1 MEKIEKKYTIKN
13 FVIDRNNINDFEIM
27 KDRRMIRKF
36 HVSKINGVLLSGK
49 NPVGVLTVNNR
60 FGKYRIIDGNHRV
73 EAIKNFYS
81 YKKANEDIKIEC
93 VLKVFEGLSD
103 DEERNIYTNEAT
115 RRNESY
121 EDRLN
126 IYKNTIRMWK
136 LLADPINTFPCNIS
150 IYSQKKSLRFR
161 VILDALYI
169 NNISTDGG
177 FSPGSLRMDDLV
189 PFALERKFIDYQNMR
204 EFINFFIE
212 VFGEIETDN
221 VFVKNHVFIPLFDI
235 YMRNR
240 KIQSIKTVKNRFSK
254 LIGRN
259 ELMSAMM
266 VSGREG
272 KMRIRELMITYVN
285 IGHSK
290 NKFV

>member
-27 KDRRMIRKF
+27 KDRRMIRKA

-103 DEERNIYTNEAT
+103 DEERKIYTNEAT

-221 VFVKNHVFIPLFDI
+221 VFVKKHVFIPLFDI

-272 KMRIRELMITYVN
+272 KMRIRELMIAYVN

>member
-272 KMRIRELMITYVN
+272 KMRIRELMIAYVN

>member
-1 MEKIEKKYTIKN
+1 
-13 FVIDRNNINDFEIM
+13 M
-27 KDRRMIRKF
+27 KDRRMIRKA

-221 VFVKNHVFIPLFDI
+221 VFVKKHVFIPLFDI